1 VASRDAFGAAWDVI
15 APSLTNTTL
24 IVVVGAAIVAA
35 GGFVVH
41 AILTRRP
48 ADAYLKVAERP

>member
-1 VASRDAFGAAWDVI
+1 MGVI

>member
-1 VASRDAFGAAWDVI
+1 VSRGALVI
-15 APSLTNTTL
+15 
-24 IVVVGAAIVAA
+24 AA

-48 ADAYLKVAERP
+48 ADAFLNVAQRR